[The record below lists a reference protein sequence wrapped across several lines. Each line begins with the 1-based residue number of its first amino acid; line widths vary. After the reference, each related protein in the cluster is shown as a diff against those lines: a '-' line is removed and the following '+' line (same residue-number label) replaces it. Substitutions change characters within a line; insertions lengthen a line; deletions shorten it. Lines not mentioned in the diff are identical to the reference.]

1 LDDSTGQTLLLEL
14 MDPASPKSVAVALA
28 SDGSFGGACQDSTV
42 EGPSAWG
49 EYTDASGET
58 LLGCQWRLRTIL

>member
-1 LDDSTGQTLLLEL
+1 